1 MSVFEADIEIHV
13 YVCHV
18 GRMLD
23 PRLDRH
29 IYVELTSLVM
39 RPLMVLPQR
48 QIKQSLLTV
57 NILWRGM
64 LRGLLYDILA

>member
-29 IYVELTSLVM
+29 IYVELTSCHAAVNG
-39 RPLMVLPQR
+39 VTTKADQ
-48 QIKQSLLTV
+48 TV
-57 NILWRGM
+57 TVDGQYIVAGDVTWSA
-64 LRGLLYDILA
+64 I